1 MAPIIDRTNLQT
13 TTVRVGKSIH
23 LDVDVQG
30 EPAPTIKWFL
40 DGVEITNSMDHYTVE
55 NVDYNTQFYIKSGTR
70 KTSGRYKIVATNEH
84 GKDEAEVDLLFLGP
98 PGTPMG
104 KRGQRIPSPSK
115 MDIHE
120 GLSLF
125 RSTHSA

>member
-1 MAPIIDRTNLQT
+1 MAPIIDRTNLKT

-30 EPAPTIKWFL
+30 EPAPTIKWYL

-84 GKDEAEVDLLFLGP
+84 GKDEAEVDLIFLGP

-104 KRGQRIPSPSK
+104 ETKKFIP
-115 MDIHE
+115 
-120 GLSLF
+120 LL
-125 RSTHSA
+125 